1 MEKSKTFR
9 FNSLSEFHE
18 FCNLPKPDHPLI
30 SLIDYSMVNY
40 PLDDSELKWIQN
52 FYSIG
57 LKRNVNAKFNYG
69 QQQYDFDSGVLSFI
83 SPLQFLKLE
92 IKADIKVSPTGW
104 LLLIHSD
111 YLWNTALAKKIKSYD
126 FFNYAVN
133 EALFLSEREEQMIVD
148 ILLKIE
154 REYQSNLDKFSQEL
168 IINQLEMLLIYAER
182 FYERQF
188 ITRKKSSHEILEKF
202 ENLLSSYFH
211 NGQLLENG
219 IPSVSTIADQL
230 NISPNYLGSLLRI
243 HTKQNTQ
250 QHIQNRLI
258 DHAKE
263 YLSTTQMTVS
273 EIAYELGFEHPQSFS
288 KLFKQKTNQ
297 TPLQFR
303 QMFN

>member
-9 FNSLSEFHE
+9 FNSLAEFHA
-18 FCNLPKPDHPLI
+18 FCNLPKPEHPLI
-30 SLIDYSMVNY
+30 SLIDYSKVNY

-69 QQQYDFDSGVLSFI
+69 QQQYDFDSGVLSFV

-92 IKADIKVSPTGW
+92 IKQGIEVSPTGW
-104 LLLIHSD
+104 LLLIHPD
-111 YLWNTALAKKIKSYD
+111 FLWNTHLVKKIKAYD
-126 FFNYAVN
+126 FFQYAVN
-133 EALFLSEREEQMIVD
+133 EALFLSEKEEQVIVD

-168 IINQLEMLLIYAER
+168 IINQLELLLIYAER

-188 ITRKKSSHEILEKF
+188 ITRKKSNHELLERF
-202 ENLLSSYFH
+202 EQVLSAYFES
-211 NGQLLENG
+211 GKLLENG
-219 IPSVSTIADQL
+219 IPTVSTIAENL

-243 HTKQNTQ
+243 HTRQNTQ
-250 QHIQNRLI
+250 QHIQNKLI
-258 DHAKE
+258 DRAKE
-263 YLSTTQMTVS
+263 WLSTSTMSIS

-288 KLFKQKTNQ
+288 KFFRQKTNQ

-303 QMFN
+303 QLFN

>member
-1 MEKSKTFR
+1 V
-9 FNSLSEFHE
+9 NYLSEE
-18 FCNLPKPDHPLI
+18 N
-30 SLIDYSMVNY
+30 
-40 PLDDSELKWIQN
+40 ELKWIQD

-57 LKRNVNAKFNYG
+57 LKRNVNARFNYG

-92 IKADIKVSPTGW
+92 INQEVKVSPSGW
-104 LLLIHSD
+104 LLLIHPD
-111 YLWNTALAKKIKSYD
+111 FLWNTPLLKKIKSYE
-126 FFNYAVN
+126 FFHYAVN
-133 EALFLSEREEQMIVD
+133 EALFLSDKEEQVIVE

-168 IINQLEMLLIYAER
+168 IINQLESLLIYAER

-188 ITRKKSSHEILEKF
+188 ITRKKSNHELLERF
-202 ENLLSSYFH
+202 EKILSSYFES
-211 NGQLLENG
+211 GKLLENG
-219 IPSVSTIADQL
+219 IPSVSFIAENL

-243 HTKQNTQ
+243 HTRQNTQ
-250 QHIQNRLI
+250 QHIQNKLI
-258 DHAKE
+258 DRAKE
-263 YLSTTQMTVS
+263 CLSTTTMSVS
-273 EIAYELGFEHPQSFS
+273 EIAYELGFEHPQSFN